1 MERSTENLIKVS
13 APGKL
18 MLLGEHAVVYGHP
31 CIVTAVNK
39 RVHAYVEHIDSPND
53 IVDAPQAKNPR
64 FVLETIHHMKKK
76 FGIRTFVKVRTNG
89 DFSNGIG
96 LGSSSAVTV
105 ATCAALN
112 TLWNLSLSQR
122 EIFDISY
129 KVVLSVQRVGSGFD
143 TAAATFGGTLYYV
156 RGGEVIDHIKIG
168 TLPLVVGYTR
178 EKANTAKIIKNVAKK
193 YQREKKKIDNLFK
206 HITQLVNKG
215 RRELEN
221 NNLKEFGKLMIEDHF
236 VLKELGVSTGRLD
249 NLVNASIRA
258 GSFGA
263 KLSGAGGGD
272 IMIALTSE
280 SNRKS
285 VEKAIEEAGGEVIK
299 VETGIEGVISHN

>member
-1 MERSTENLIKVS
+1 
-13 APGKL
+13 
-18 MLLGEHAVVYGHP
+18 
-31 CIVTAVNK
+31 
-39 RVHAYVEHIDSPND
+39 
-53 IVDAPQAKNPR
+53 
-64 FVLETIHHMKKK
+64 MK
-76 FGIRTFVKVRTNG
+76 
-89 DFSNGIG
+89 
-96 LGSSSAVTV
+96 
-105 ATCAALN
+105 
-112 TLWNLSLSQR
+112 
-122 EIFDISY
+122 IFFH
-129 KVVLSVQRVGSGFD
+129 L
-143 TAAATFGGTLYYV
+143 
-156 RGGEVIDHIKIG
+156 
-168 TLPLVVGYTR
+168 LPLTTLLLCFDKPTDNYPFDKWDKAIL